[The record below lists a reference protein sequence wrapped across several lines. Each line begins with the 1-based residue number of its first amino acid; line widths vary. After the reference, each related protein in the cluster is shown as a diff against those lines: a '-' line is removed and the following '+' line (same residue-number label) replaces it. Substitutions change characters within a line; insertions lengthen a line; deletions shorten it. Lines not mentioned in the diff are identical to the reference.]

1 MPLIPDDPS
10 PNKWYHN
17 LWFILLM
24 LFLVAGPFGLPLVWK
39 HPRFSRTLKIV
50 LTVAVALYTV
60 GLVGLTVR
68 ATQTAI
74 DQLNT
79 SLQF

>member
-10 PNKWYHN
+10 RNKWYYN
-17 LWFILLM
+17 FWFILLM

-79 SLQF
+79 SLPF